1 VVSQVAGL
9 FLVDHE
15 LKGKLLAGF
24 FINWYLLISLDRSWY
39 LYKTILHTYDGEM
52 DVAGVQVEPTPTG
65 DG

>member
-1 VVSQVAGL
+1 MVSQVAGL

-15 LKGKLLAGF
+15 LKGMLLAGF
-24 FINWYLLISLDRSWY
+24 FINW
-39 LYKTILHTYDGEM
+39 YDGEM